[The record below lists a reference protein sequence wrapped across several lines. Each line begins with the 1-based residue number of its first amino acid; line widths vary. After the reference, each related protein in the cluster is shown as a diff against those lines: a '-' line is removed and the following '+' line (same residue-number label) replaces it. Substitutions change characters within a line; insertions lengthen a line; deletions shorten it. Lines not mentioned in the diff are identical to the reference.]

1 MHNISTKKNFSK
13 RWAIATSVFSLLLI
27 ICSCSHHSSEYSEAM
42 SFYDSLSAKIDTTQ
56 TLEGMSLLVNEYADR
71 SSNYTTDILSDE
83 NEKKE
88 LEKKSQETVVK
99 LMDKLDNLSKING
112 LDNDGFNDLNND
124 DDETFSIGF

>member
-1 MHNISTKKNFSK
+1 
-13 RWAIATSVFSLLLI
+13 
-27 ICSCSHHSSEYSEAM
+27 M
-42 SFYDSLSAKIDTTQ
+42 SFYDSLSIKIDTTQ

>member
-1 MHNISTKKNFSK
+1 
-13 RWAIATSVFSLLLI
+13 
-27 ICSCSHHSSEYSEAM
+27 
-42 SFYDSLSAKIDTTQ
+42 
-56 TLEGMSLLVNEYADR
+56 MSLLVNEYADR

>member
-1 MHNISTKKNFSK
+1 
-13 RWAIATSVFSLLLI
+13 
-27 ICSCSHHSSEYSEAM
+27 M